1 MMNKAVFQTA
11 FLHPRFWLTWLGM
24 GLWRLVVYLPYPVL
38 IGLGGWTGRLMYRF
52 GKERRV
58 IAARNLELCFPQM
71 SIAEREALL
80 RANFLSYG
88 IALFEVGIAWWWP
101 AKRFAKLIELE
112 GVEHLEQLQQ
122 QGKGALLMAIHF
134 TTLEVGASALSE
146 KFSIDGMYRPHKNAV
161 YDYLQA
167 RGRLARSVGSSVV
180 YPRKDVRGMFK
191 ALRQGRIIWYAPD
204 QDYGPK
210 QSVFAHFFGVPA
222 ASVTATAR
230 FARMGDAAV
239 VPFTQVR
246 LPGSQG
252 YRVTVHPPLEGF
264 PVGDDVTDAE
274 TVNRHVERFVGQQ
287 PDQYMWVHRR
297 FKTRPEGAD
306 PVYPKKVKKRK
317 KKKSVTTE
325 K

>member
-1 MMNKAVFQTA
+1 MSAVNKPEFQA
-11 FLHPRFWLTWLGM
+11 ALLHPRYWLTWLGI
-24 GLWRLVVYLPYPVL
+24 GLWWLLVLLPYPVIL
-38 IGLGGWTGRLMYRF
+38 LLGRLLGRLMFRF
-52 GKERRV
+52 GGQRRI
-58 IAARNLELCFPQM
+58 IAQRNLALCFPQM
-71 SIAEREALL
+71 SDAERASLL

-88 IALFEVGIAWWWP
+88 IAFFEVGMAWWWP
-101 AKRFAKLIELE
+101 NRRFDRLIQIEGLE
-112 GVEHLEQLQQ
+112 NLHNLQQ
-122 QGKGALLMAIHF
+122 QGRGALLMAIHY
-134 TTLEVGASALSE
+134 TTLEVGASALSAE
-146 KFSIDGMYRPHKNAV
+146 FSIDGMYRPHKNRV
-161 YDYLQA
+161 YDFVQS
-167 RGRLARSVGSSVV
+167 RGRLARSIGGSAV

-252 YRVTVHPPLEGF
+252 YRVTVHPPLCDF
-264 PVGDDVTDAE
+264 PSGDDVADAE
-274 TVNRHVERFVGQQ
+274 LINRHVEQFVEQQ

-297 FKTRPEGAD
+297 FKTRPAGAQ
-306 PVYPKKVKKRK
+306 PVYPKKAKKRK
-317 KKKSVTTE
+317 KKKT
-325 K
+325 